1 MAIQH
6 RRGAYTNYDPT
17 KLVPGEIAVVQ
28 SGDPIATDGKAV
40 YIAITAG
47 SAKRLILY
55 DEAQGIIQNYVLEQ
69 TQDIIDDI
77 HEGVEAD
84 VRRAESA
91 AATFETDK
99 TLTVTDKAAD
109 AKAVGD
115 ALNNLDVD
123 ATLTRRGKPADA
135 KVVGDKINGIKAD
148 LNQTKTTLPKKV
160 NQPLNSSSQPVYGTN
175 GQVLRTKGDGSTEW
189 VTVGQPTDAQ
199 TAQAVSD
206 WLDAHP
212 DAATSVEDGSI
223 SRAKLSPEVSN
234 LLTNIVNVKDYGAI
248 NNDGVI
254 DSAALQACIDANPH
268 AAIFFPKGTYTIDTP
283 IKCYSQTGGTFLFL
297 GGVTIQARAEMP
309 YMFYF
314 HNYSDSGVTR
324 GGVGPFGIFGG
335 VLDANGMAEEC
346 IRSENAWVL
355 RLTDVL
361 CINFT
366 VCGIRATGGGLHHY
380 TRVKCDIE
388 QRFPWSEG
396 TTTGIIA
403 DQVDSFFTDIQIMSV
418 KYAVKIGGGGHIF
431 SGCYFMSRIN
441 YHLDD
446 TLHWQGIGVYIE
458 DKDVAP
464 LVTFNNCYFDS
475 HIYTFWSD
483 SSKVWDL
490 DVNNC
495 RFYYTHETQFD
506 AAQAY
511 ILGGNNINIRARGCA
526 IFSRPNCDTLLGRM
540 SYSATNNKNF
550 IFEQNKPLDTYI
562 GNVLNVANMGG
573 GLLEFGSD
581 VKAGDLFW
589 VGAISNANLKGGT
602 YKMTIAYGDNYTE
615 LIFKNDDTTNKFTL
629 VDAKYGFKLAFF
641 SVFIGQALKSA
652 TGTIETVTYYP
663 IYLYA
668 NIAFRGQVVIK
679 LEPLSFKPACCYIFN
694 NGWRDP
700 GGPVDDP
707 FIMQL
712 IDTSPT
718 PTPTPITE
726 KKTVYFIGDSITAGT
741 GCDNPYHKVL
751 QEMATADGLNVSC
764 LNYGIGSIGYY
775 VLISSGTVD
784 VGGGVE
790 GDGSPQEITS
800 ASRIDKTIDSLPSDI
815 PYAVILAGTNDFGA
829 SVPLNQSDQA
839 SGEVTNFTYM
849 YTQALQ
855 KITAKCSN
863 VLIITPIRRTGYG
876 GNNQKNHNLNDYT
889 QVMINLAKQ
898 YGCLIYNGFDIPLAP
913 DNATDKTRFMPDGLH
928 PNDAGHRKIA
938 ACLYEKFKALIA

>member
-1 MAIQH
+1 MANIPLKTIKFPGLDDTYTVPQVDNTLSVT
-6 RRGAYTNYDPT
+6 GA
-17 KLVPGEIAVVQ
+17 
-28 SGDPIATDGKAV
+28 
-40 YIAITAG
+40 
-47 SAKRLILY
+47 
-55 DEAQGIIQNYVLEQ
+55 
-69 TQDIIDDI
+69 
-77 HEGVEAD
+77 
-84 VRRAESA
+84 
-91 AATFETDK
+91 
-99 TLTVTDKAAD
+99 AAD
-109 AKAVGD
+109 AKKTGD
-115 ALNNLDVD
+115 ELTELNERTD
-123 ATLTRRGKPADA
+123 
-135 KVVGDKINGIKAD
+135 D
-148 LNQTKTTLPKKV
+148 LKSDFNYILPRKV
-160 NQPLNSSSQPVYGTN
+160 NQPLNGNLQPVNGTN

-189 VTVGQPTDAQ
+189 ATVGLPTDAQ
-199 TAQAVSD
+199 TAEAVEA
-206 WLDAHP
+206 WLDEHP
-212 DAATSVEDGSI
+212 EATTTVEDGSI
-223 SRAKLSPEVSN
+223 TVPKLSSDVAN
-234 LLTNIVNVKDYGAI
+234 KLVNIVNVKDYGAI

-254 DSAALQACIDANPH
+254 DTAALQACIDANPH
-268 AAIFFPKGTYTIDTP
+268 AAIFFPKGTYTIDAP

-297 GGVTIQARAEMP
+297 GGVTIQARASMP

-335 VLDANGMAEEC
+335 VLDANGYAEEC
-346 IRSENAWVL
+346 IRSDNAWVL
-355 RLTDVL
+355 RLTDTL

-388 QRFPWSEG
+388 QRFEWSEG

-403 DQVDSFFTDIQIMSV
+403 DQVDSFFTDVQIMSC
-418 KYAVKIGGGGHIF
+418 KYAVKIGGGGHVF

-458 DKDVAP
+458 NKDVAP

-483 SSKVWDL
+483 SSKAWDL

-495 RFYYTHETQFD
+495 RFYYTHEAQFD
-506 AAQAY
+506 AEQAY

-573 GLLEFGSD
+573 GLLQFGND
-581 VKAGDLFW
+581 VKKDDLFW

-615 LIFKNDDTTNKFTL
+615 LIFKNDGATNKFTL

-641 SVFIGQALKSA
+641 SVFIGQAPKSA

-668 NIAFRGQVVIK
+668 NIVFHGQVKIT

-712 IDTSPT
+712 IDTSE
-718 PTPTPITE
+718 PIEETS
-726 KKTVYFIGDSITAGT
+726 GDF
-741 GCDNPYHKVL
+741 
-751 QEMATADGLNVSC
+751 NVSS
-764 LNYGIGSIGYY
+764 LSNGEYVKLGNVVAKTANGVFKLKLGFGGSYAEF
-775 VLISSGTVD
+775 VVRK
-784 VGGGVE
+784 VGNTYSLWKGDRYFNTNFFSLVIDTTPVTSDDRTLYPIYLLSRVSNLGGVLRIICTPMTPLTTMDFFDE
-790 GDGSPQEITS
+790 YETGTFTVSSP
-800 ASRIDKTIDSLPSDI
+800 
-815 PYAVILAGTNDFGA
+815 
-829 SVPLNQSDQA
+829 
-839 SGEVTNFTYM
+839 
-849 YTQALQ
+849 
-855 KITAKCSN
+855 
-863 VLIITPIRRTGYG
+863 
-876 GNNQKNHNLNDYT
+876 
-889 QVMINLAKQ
+889 
-898 YGCLIYNGFDIPLAP
+898 FDIPM
-913 DNATDKTRFMPDGLH
+913 KVS
-928 PNDAGHRKIA
+928 
-938 ACLYEKFKALIA
+938 

>member
-1 MAIQH
+1 MAIQM

-84 VRRAESA
+84 VQRAESA

-99 TLTVTDKAAD
+99 TLTVANKAAD
-109 AKAVGD
+109 AKKVGD
-115 ALNNLDVD
+115 EISD
-123 ATLTRRGKPADA
+123 
-135 KVVGDKINGIKAD
+135 IKAD
-148 LNQTKTTLPKKV
+148 LNQIDRVVQDELEPVLSDVSQVKTDVSQIKTTLPKKV
-160 NQPLNSSSQPVYGTN
+160 NQPLNSSSQPVYGTS

-189 VTVGQPTDAQ
+189 ATVGQPTDAQ

-212 DAATSVEDGSI
+212 DATTSVEDGSI

-403 DQVDSFFTDIQIMSV
+403 DQVDSFFTDIQIMSC

-458 DKDVAP
+458 NKDVAP

-506 AAQAY
+506 AEQAY

-581 VKAGDLFW
+581 VKKNDLFW

-615 LIFKNDDTTNKFTL
+615 LIFKNDGTTNKFTL

-641 SVFIGQALKSA
+641 SVFIGQAPKSA

-668 NIAFRGQVVIK
+668 NVAFRGQVVIT

-694 NGWRDP
+694 NGWKAP

-712 IDTSPT
+712 IDTT
-718 PTPTPITE
+718 PTPVTE

-751 QEMATADGLNVSC
+751 QEMAIADGLNVSC
-764 LNYGIGSIGYY
+764 LNYGVGSVGYY
-775 VLISSGTVD
+775 WGISSGTVD

-790 GDGSPQEITS
+790 GDGSPQTITTQT
-800 ASRIDKTIDSLPSDI
+800 RMIDIIRTLPDSI
-815 PYAVILAGTNDFGA
+815 PYAVVFAGTNDYG
-829 SVPLNQSDQA
+829 SNVPLTDA
-839 SGEVTNFTYM
+839 DRTSGEVVTFRAMFQNT
-849 YTQALQ
+849 LVELS
-855 KITAKCSN
+855 AKTSN
-863 VLIITPIRRTGYG
+863 ILVIAPIRRENGETVNGKNRKLSEYRDAIKEIGTKFGVLYYDGYDMPFNPTGTTG
-876 GNNQKNHNLNDYT
+876 
-889 QVMINLAKQ
+889 
-898 YGCLIYNGFDIPLAP
+898 
-913 DNATDKTRFMPDGLH
+913 ATNKTAFMPDGLH

>member
-1 MAIQH
+1 MATEVKVIKV
-6 RRGAYTNYDPT
+6 RRGPYTDFDKT
-17 KLVPGEIAVVQ
+17 KMNAGEPAITT
-28 SGDPIATDGKAV
+28 SGDPNALDGKGVYMGVGPGQVKQVAMIEDIEDILNNAV
-40 YIAITAG
+40 DGAV
-47 SAKRLILY
+47 
-55 DEAQGIIQNYVLEQ
+55 DEA
-69 TQDIIDDI
+69 TQQA
-77 HEGVEAD
+77 EAEAD
-84 VRRAESA
+84 RAEA
-91 AATFETDK
+91 AATQ
-99 TLTVTDKAAD
+99 LASTVTQVTTNTANIAQLNERLSHIDT
-109 AKAVGD
+109 AVEEE
-115 ALNNLDVD
+115 LTPIVSEVNQIQ
-123 ATLTRRGKPADA
+123 ATLPR
-135 KVVGDKINGIKAD
+135 
-148 LNQTKTTLPKKV
+148 KV
-160 NQPLNSSSQPVYGTN
+160 NQPLNGNLQPVNGTN

-189 VTVGQPTDAQ
+189 ATVGLPTDAQ
-199 TAQAVSD
+199 TAEAVEA
-206 WLDAHP
+206 WLDEHP
-212 DAATSVEDGSI
+212 EATTTVEDGSI
-223 SRAKLSPEVSN
+223 TVPKLSSDVAN
-234 LLTNIVNVKDYGAI
+234 KLVNIVNVKDYGAI

-254 DSAALQACIDANPH
+254 DTAALQACIDANPH
-268 AAIFFPKGTYTIDTP
+268 AAIFFPKGTYTIDAP

-403 DQVDSFFTDIQIMSV
+403 DQIDSFFTDIQIMSV

-458 DKDVAP
+458 NKDVAP

-506 AAQAY
+506 AEQAY

-540 SYSATNNKNF
+540 SYSARNNKNF

-573 GLLEFGSD
+573 GLLEFGND
-581 VKAGDLFW
+581 VKKDDLFW

-615 LIFKNDDTTNKFTL
+615 LIFKNNDATNKFTL

-641 SVFIGQALKSA
+641 SVFIGQAPKSA

-668 NIAFRGQVVIK
+668 NVAFRGQVIIT
-679 LEPLSFKPACCYIFN
+679 LEPLSFKPASCYIFN
-694 NGWRDP
+694 DGWRAP
-700 GGPVDDP
+700 SGPVDDP

-712 IDTSPT
+712 IKVEPVI
-718 PTPTPITE
+718 PQ
-726 KKTVYFIGDSITAGT
+726 KTVYFIGDSITAGT
-741 GCDNPYHKVL
+741 GCDVPYHQVL
-751 QEMATADGLNVSC
+751 QEMANADGYNLSC
-764 LNYGIGSIGYY
+764 LNYGVGGIGYY
-775 VLISSGTVD
+775 TSPAIGTTVD
-784 VGGGVE
+784 VGNGVE
-790 GDGSPQEITS
+790 GVGSPTEIT
-800 ASRIDKTIDSLPSDI
+800 ARTRMIDIVRSLPSSI
-815 PYAVILAGTNDFGA
+815 PYAVVFAGTNDYGA
-829 SVPLNQSDQA
+829 SVPLEDTDRA
-839 SGEVTNFTYM
+839 SGEVTCFSYM
-849 YTQALQ
+849 FSLTMNELS
-855 KITAKCSN
+855 AKTNNILVVS
-863 VLIITPIRRTGYG
+863 PIRREGGTNPNAKNRTLQEYGNAVKENALRYGALVYDGYDMPF
-876 GNNQKNHNLNDYT
+876 N
-889 QVMINLAKQ
+889 
-898 YGCLIYNGFDIPLAP
+898 P
-913 DNATDKTRFMPDGLH
+913 DNTVNKTAYVPDGLH

-938 ACLYEKFKALIA
+938 MALYEKLKELLA

>member
-1 MAIQH
+1 MIVKIQN
-6 RRGAYTNYDPT
+6 RRGQYIDFDPS
-17 KLVPGEIAVVQ
+17 KLLPGEFAIVQ
-28 SGDPIATDGKAV
+28 TGDPNTADGKAI
-40 YIAITAG
+40 YIGVTAG
-47 SAKRLILY
+47 NVKQIVTLDELQSEIETALNEALPQAVE
-55 DEAQGIIQNYVLEQ
+55 EAQ
-69 TQDIIDDI
+69 DA
-77 HEGVEAD
+77 AD
-84 VRRAESA
+84 RAEA
-91 AATFETDK
+91 AAQTLEIDT
-99 TLTVTDKAAD
+99 TLTETGQAAE
-109 AKAVGD
+109 AKATGD
-115 ALNNLDVD
+115 AIDELNERIGNMDTATSTDVGKALKVKTVAGGKVTQWEFGD
-123 ATLTRRGKPADA
+123 AGGADPA
-135 KVVGDKINGIKAD
+135 VI
-148 LNQTKTTLPKKV
+148 
-160 NQPLNSSSQPVYGTN
+160 
-175 GQVLRTKGDGSTEW
+175 E
-189 VTVGQPTDAQ
+189 
-199 TAQAVSD
+199 QAVSD
-206 WLDAHP
+206 WLDEHP
-212 DAATSVEDGSI
+212 EATTTVEDGSI
-223 SRAKLSPEVSN
+223 SRAKLSAEVSN

-254 DSAALQACIDANPH
+254 DSSALQACIDANPH

-297 GGVTIQARAEMP
+297 GGVTIQARATMP

-346 IRSENAWVL
+346 IRATDAWVL

-403 DQVDSFFTDIQIMSV
+403 EQVDSFFTDIQIMSC

-446 TLHWQGIGVYIE
+446 SLSWQGIGVYIE
-458 DKDVAP
+458 DKDVSP

-506 AAQAY
+506 ASQAY
-511 ILGGNNINIRARGCA
+511 ILGGNNINIRARGVA

-562 GNVLNVANMGG
+562 GNVLNIANMGG
-573 GLLEFGSD
+573 GLLEFGTD
-581 VKAGDLFW
+581 VKKDDLFW

-602 YKMTIAYGDNYTE
+602 YRMTVAYGDNYTE
-615 LIFKNDDTTNKFTL
+615 LIFKNDGTTDKFTL

-641 SVFIGQALKSA
+641 SVFIGQVPKSA

-668 NIAFRGQVVIK
+668 NIAFRGQVKIN

-712 IDTSPT
+712 IDVT
-718 PTPTPITE
+718 PAPPVAEE
-726 KKTVYFIGDSITAGT
+726 KTIYFIGDSITAGT
-741 GCDNPYHKVL
+741 GCDKPYHQVL
-751 QEMATADGLNVSC
+751 KEMATADGYNVKC
-764 LNYGIGSIGYY
+764 LNYGVGGTGFYCAPVIGS
-775 VLISSGTVD
+775 TVD
-784 VGGGVE
+784 VGNGVE
-790 GDGSPQEITS
+790 GDGAATTIS
-800 ASRIDKTIDSLPSDI
+800 AQTRMVDIIRSLPDSLP
-815 PYAVILAGTNDFGA
+815 YVVVFAGTNDYA
-829 SVPLNQSDQA
+829 ANVPLEESDKA
-839 SGEVTNFTYM
+839 SGEVTYFSSMFRLAMNE
-849 YTQALQ
+849 L
-855 KITAKCSN
+855 TAKCSN
-863 VLIITPIRRTGYG
+863 ILVVSPIRREGGQTVNSKNRTLKEYGDSVLSNSNIYGVLTCDGYTLPFNADNS
-876 GNNQKNHNLNDYT
+876 NN
-889 QVMINLAKQ
+889 
-898 YGCLIYNGFDIPLAP
+898 
-913 DNATDKTRFMPDGLH
+913 KTAFIPDGLH
-928 PNDAGHRKIA
+928 PNDAGHTKIA